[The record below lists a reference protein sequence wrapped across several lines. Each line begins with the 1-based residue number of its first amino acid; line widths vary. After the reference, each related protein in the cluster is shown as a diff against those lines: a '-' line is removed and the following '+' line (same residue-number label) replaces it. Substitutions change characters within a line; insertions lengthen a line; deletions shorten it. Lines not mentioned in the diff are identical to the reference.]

1 MCIVLQSRLPIA
13 LYRRNDLL
21 DRLGILVVKVMNFI
35 SIALGKLV
43 EKGLEKMTK
52 SPKNSISSKV
62 ENNNEISFQTQ

>member
-35 SIALGKLV
+35 SVALGKLV

-52 SPKNSISSKV
+52 SPKDSISSKV

>member
-1 MCIVLQSRLPIA
+1 MRIVLQSRLPIA

-35 SIALGKLV
+35 SVALGKLV
-43 EKGLEKMTK
+43 EKGLEKITK

>member
-35 SIALGKLV
+35 SVALGKLV

>member
-1 MCIVLQSRLPIA
+1 MFIVLQSRLPIA

-35 SIALGKLV
+35 SVALGKLV

>member
-35 SIALGKLV
+35 SVALGKLV

-52 SPKNSISSKV
+52 SPKNSISPKV

>member
-21 DRLGILVVKVMNFI
+21 NRLGILVVKVMNFI
-35 SIALGKLV
+35 SVALGKLV

>member
-35 SIALGKLV
+35 SVARGKLV

>member
-1 MCIVLQSRLPIA
+1 MCVVLQSRLPIA

-35 SIALGKLV
+35 SVALGKLV

>member
-13 LYRRNDLL
+13 LYSRNDLL

-35 SIALGKLV
+35 SVALGKLV

>member
-21 DRLGILVVKVMNFI
+21 ERLGILVVKVMNFI
-35 SIALGKLV
+35 SVALGKLV